1 MTAQELDR
9 LIEQLRAADRA
20 SEMGKPELARL
31 LTTLVRATMTRAG
44 LRYADVRQARVI
56 DRAISH
62 VIDSGLT
69 CAPTWRCSTCRGRC
83 SRLRRMHRE
92 AD

>member
-1 MTAQELDR
+1 MTATELDR

-44 LRYADVRQARVI
+44 LRYADVRHALAI
-56 DRAISH
+56 DRAI
-62 VIDSGLT
+62 DRAMTQGE
-69 CAPTWRCSTCRGRC
+69 P
-83 SRLRRMHRE
+83 
-92 AD
+92 